1 MFSKNDILISKKT
14 HKGESWMN
22 TQKAED
28 IKEIALKLNA
38 IKNSCPN
45 DYYYLKGWIYCLLQK
60 EGIDDMISYSSPKQ
74 KV

>member
-1 MFSKNDILISKKT
+1 
-14 HKGESWMN
+14 MN